1 MRVSM
6 RSCGRLRK
14 GLLIMALLLCMT
26 VQTAFAAE
34 GGNEKEYT
42 YTVTLFAGNQGT
54 FNGTGGVHVIGGS
67 AQISGGDAIRI
78 TGLRAGDVVVLDAT
92 AGMVDLKNGDKY
104 YIKGVRESG
113 RDNNT
118 VADSA
123 FTVTKDA
130 EYVVAYGIQG
140 DMVSYTVNYQDG
152 GGNELAPSRTYY
164 GAVGDKPV
172 IAYQYIEGYRPD
184 AYNLT
189 KMLGKNEADN
199 VFTFTYTQSSVQ
211 QPAAGGEGTEGGT
224 DTGTPATTATTG
236 TTATPGTTA
245 GGGAGTAGAGTATAA
260 GTVETPTVENPDGGV
275 PQATV
280 DLDDEDTPK
289 ANIDASD
296 SDTVRNTSPV
306 PIVLGIVVAVIAL
319 GALIGTYVYF
329 KKKHKADS

>member
-1 MRVSM
+1 
-6 RSCGRLRK
+6 
-14 GLLIMALLLCMT
+14 MALLLCMT

-189 KMLGKNEADN
+189 KTLGKNEADN

-224 DTGTPATTATTG
+224 DTGTPA

-319 GALIGTYVYF
+319 GALIGTYV
-329 KKKHKADS
+329 

>member
-1 MRVSM
+1 M

-26 VQTAFAAE
+26 VQTAVAAE

-42 YTVTLFAGNQGT
+42 YTVTLSAGNQGT

-113 RDNNT
+113 LDNNT

-140 DMVSYTVNYQDG
+140 DMVAYTVNYQDG

-189 KMLGKNEADN
+189 KTLGKNEADN
-199 VFTFTYTQSSVQ
+199 VFTFTYTQSIVQ

-224 DTGTPATTATTG
+224 DAGAPGTPG
-236 TTATPGTTA
+236 TPVTPGTTA
-245 GGGAGTAGAGTATAA
+245 GGAGTAGAGAAAAA
-260 GTVETPTVENPDGGV
+260 GTVETPTAENPDEEV
-275 PQATV
+275 PQGTV

-296 SDTVRNTSPV
+296 SDTVRNPSPV
-306 PIVLGIVVAVIAL
+306 PIVLGIMVAVIAL

>member
-1 MRVSM
+1 M

-92 AGMVDLKNGDKY
+92 AGIVDLKNGDKY

-189 KMLGKNEADN
+189 KTLGKNEADN

-224 DTGTPATTATTG
+224 DTGTPA

>member
-1 MRVSM
+1 M

-42 YTVTLFAGNQGT
+42 YTVTLFAGNQGS

-118 VADSA
+118 VA
-123 FTVTKDA
+123 
-130 EYVVAYGIQG
+130 YGIQG

-189 KMLGKNEADN
+189 KTLGKNEADN

-224 DTGTPATTATTG
+224 DTGTPA

>member
-42 YTVTLFAGNQGT
+42 YTVTLFAGNQGS

-189 KMLGKNEADN
+189 KTLGKNEADN

-224 DTGTPATTATTG
+224 DTG
-236 TTATPGTTA
+236 TPGTTA

>member
-42 YTVTLFAGNQGT
+42 YTVTLSAGNQGT

-189 KMLGKNEADN
+189 KTLGKNEADN
-199 VFTFTYTQSSVQ
+199 VFTFTYTQSIVQ

-224 DTGTPATTATTG
+224 DAGAPGTPG
-236 TTATPGTTA
+236 TPATPGTTT
-245 GGGAGTAGAGTATAA
+245 GCAGTAGAGAAAAA
-260 GTVETPTVENPDGGV
+260 GTVETPTAENTDEEV
-275 PQATV
+275 PQGTV

-296 SDTVRNTSPV
+296 SDTVRNPSPV
-306 PIVLGIVVAVIAL
+306 PIVLGIMVAVIAL

>member
-1 MRVSM
+1 M

-26 VQTAFAAE
+26 VQTAFAAA
-34 GGNEKEYT
+34 GGNEKGDT

-118 VADSA
+118 IADSA

-189 KMLGKNEADN
+189 KTLGKNEADN

>member
-1 MRVSM
+1 M
-6 RSCGRLRK
+6 
-14 GLLIMALLLCMT
+14 
-26 VQTAFAAE
+26 
-34 GGNEKEYT
+34 
-42 YTVTLFAGNQGT
+42 
-54 FNGTGGVHVIGGS
+54 
-67 AQISGGDAIRI
+67 
-78 TGLRAGDVVVLDAT
+78 LDAT

-189 KMLGKNEADN
+189 KTLGKNEADN

-224 DTGTPATTATTG
+224 DTGTPA

>member
-1 MRVSM
+1 
-6 RSCGRLRK
+6 
-14 GLLIMALLLCMT
+14 MALLLCMT

-92 AGMVDLKNGDKY
+92 AGIVDLKNGDKY

-189 KMLGKNEADN
+189 KTLGKNEADN

-224 DTGTPATTATTG
+224 DTGTPA

>member
-1 MRVSM
+1 
-6 RSCGRLRK
+6 
-14 GLLIMALLLCMT
+14 MALLLCMT

-42 YTVTLFAGNQGT
+42 YTVTLFAGNQGS

-189 KMLGKNEADN
+189 KTLGKNEADN

>member
-42 YTVTLFAGNQGT
+42 YTVTLSAGNQGT

-67 AQISGGDAIRI
+67 AQISGGDAISI

-140 DMVSYTVNYQDG
+140 DMVSYTVAYQDG

-189 KMLGKNEADN
+189 KTLGKNEADN
-199 VFTFTYTQSSVQ
+199 VFTFTYTQSIVQ

-224 DTGTPATTATTG
+224 DAGAPGTPG
-236 TTATPGTTA
+236 TPATPGTTA
-245 GGGAGTAGAGTATAA
+245 GGAGTAGAGAAAAA
-260 GTVETPTVENPDGGV
+260 GTVETPTAENTDEEV
-275 PQATV
+275 PQGTV

-296 SDTVRNTSPV
+296 SDTVRNPSPV
-306 PIVLGIVVAVIAL
+306 PIVLGIMVAVIAL

>member
-1 MRVSM
+1 
-6 RSCGRLRK
+6 
-14 GLLIMALLLCMT
+14 MALLLCMT

-34 GGNEKEYT
+34 GGNEKDYT

-189 KMLGKNEADN
+189 KTLGKNEADN

-224 DTGTPATTATTG
+224 DTGTPA

>member
-1 MRVSM
+1 M

-118 VADSA
+118 IADSA

-189 KMLGKNEADN
+189 KTLGKNEADN

-306 PIVLGIVVAVIAL
+306 PIGLGIVVAVIAL

>member
-1 MRVSM
+1 M

-184 AYNLT
+184 AYNPT
-189 KMLGKNEADN
+189 KTLGKNEADN

-224 DTGTPATTATTG
+224 DTGTPA

>member
-1 MRVSM
+1 M

-118 VADSA
+118 IADSA

-189 KMLGKNEADN
+189 KTLGKNEADN

-245 GGGAGTAGAGTATAA
+245 GGGAGTGGAGTATAA

>member
-92 AGMVDLKNGDKY
+92 AGIVDLKNGDKY

-189 KMLGKNEADN
+189 KTLGKNEADN

-224 DTGTPATTATTG
+224 DTGTPATTAT
-236 TTATPGTTA
+236 PGTTA

-260 GTVETPTVENPDGGV
+260 GTVETPTVENPDGGG

>member
-1 MRVSM
+1 M

-26 VQTAFAAE
+26 VQTAVAAE

-42 YTVTLFAGNQGT
+42 YTVTLSAGNQGT

-140 DMVSYTVNYQDG
+140 DMVAYTVNYQDG

-189 KMLGKNEADN
+189 KTLGKNEADN

-224 DTGTPATTATTG
+224 DTGTPA

>member
-189 KMLGKNEADN
+189 KTLGKNEADN

-224 DTGTPATTATTG
+224 DTGTPATTAT
-236 TTATPGTTA
+236 PGTTA

-275 PQATV
+275 PQVTV

>member
-189 KMLGKNEADN
+189 KTLGKNEADN

-224 DTGTPATTATTG
+224 DTGTPATTAT
-236 TTATPGTTA
+236 PGTTA

-260 GTVETPTVENPDGGV
+260 GTVETPTVENPDGGM

>member
-42 YTVTLFAGNQGT
+42 YTVTLFAGNQGS

-118 VADSA
+118 VA
-123 FTVTKDA
+123 
-130 EYVVAYGIQG
+130 YGIQG

-189 KMLGKNEADN
+189 KTLGKNEADN

-224 DTGTPATTATTG
+224 DTGTPA